1 MYQQVYQRLY
11 QKELCCNLGNYGSFS
26 FDLPELLPTRLRA
39 TGSGFSCLPLSAGR
53 LLTALG
59 PFQVGAIAARQADAM
74 EGVFQALVLEPWIG
88 LISAGMD

>member
-1 MYQQVYQRLY
+1 MYLQVYQ
-11 QKELCCNLGNYGSFS
+11 QELCCAPGNYGSFS
-26 FDLPELLPTRLRA
+26 FDLPELFPTRLRA
-39 TGSGFSCLPLSAGR
+39 TGPGFCCQPLSAGR
-53 LLTALG
+53 LFTALG